1 MLRRPS
7 KSATALDL
15 TKQQL
20 AQTEAELRAQKEK
33 LEQLIADAPRVAEE
47 EARRNREDLRRLAG
61 AERTRLDVSLAVED
75 KRYHD
80 YRGSDRPVGALRK
93 QRREGQIIFLVLVIA
108 LAIAMTWLLTHL
120 QIF

>member
-61 AERTRLDVSLAVED
+61 AERTRLDVSLTLED
-75 KRYHD
+75 KRYND
-80 YRGSDRPVGALRK
+80 FGGSGRPVGSLRK

-108 LAIAMTWLLTHL
+108 LAIAVTWLLTHL
-120 QIF
+120 HFF

>member
-1 MLRRPS
+1 MLRRSS

-20 AQTEAELRAQKEK
+20 AQQESELRAQQEK
-33 LEQLIADAPRVAEE
+33 LEKLIAEAPRVAEE
-47 EARRNREDLRRLAG
+47 EARKQREELRRLAG
-61 AERTRLDVSLAVED
+61 AERTRLDVSLALED

-80 YRGSDRPVGALRK
+80 FGGSVRPVGSLRK
-93 QRREGQIIFLVLVIA
+93 HRREGRIIFVVLVIA
-108 LAIAMTWLLTHL
+108 LAVAITWLLTHL

>member
-7 KSATALDL
+7 KSSTTLDL

-20 AQTEAELRAQKEK
+20 AQREAELRAQKEK
-33 LEQLIADAPRVAEE
+33 LEQMIADAPRVAEE

-75 KRYHD
+75 KRYND
-80 YRGSDRPVGALRK
+80 FGGSGRPVGALRK
-93 QRREGQIIFLVLVIA
+93 QKREGQIIFLVLVIA